1 MCADSQCLEHGEALE
16 THAVVF
22 TVHHVLPTL
31 TAVRGAGRVRDQ
43 LHKTGGETE
52 AQGGEGTPLKSHS
65 VSSAQGLAGTRSHKD
80 EKRGRLGSEQ
90 RKQDF
95 EEELTS
101 QRHRVP
107 QAWII

>member
-52 AQGGEGTPLKSHS
+52 AQGGEGTPLRVIQSQVPRGFLVQDLTKTKKEEDLEVNRGSKTS
-65 VSSAQGLAGTRSHKD
+65 RRS
-80 EKRGRLGSEQ
+80 
-90 RKQDF
+90 
-95 EEELTS
+95 
-101 QRHRVP
+101 
-107 QAWII
+107 

>member
-1 MCADSQCLEHGEALE
+1 MCVDSQRLEHGEALE
-16 THAVVF
+16 TYAVVF

-43 LHKTGGETE
+43 LHKTGGESE
-52 AQGGEGTPLKSHS
+52 AQDGEETPL
-65 VSSAQGLAGTRSHKD
+65 RSHED

-90 RKQDF
+90 RKQDPGK
-95 EEELTS
+95 ELIC

-107 QAWII
+107 QAWVI

>member
-1 MCADSQCLEHGEALE
+1 MCADSQCLEHCEALE

-22 TVHHVLPTL
+22 TIHNVLPTL

-52 AQGGEGTPLKSHS
+52 AQGGEGTPL
-65 VSSAQGLAGTRSHKD
+65 RSHKD

-90 RKQDF
+90 RKQDS
-95 EEELTS
+95 EKELIC

-107 QAWII
+107 QAWVI